1 MWPSPDGQMRYPD
14 VQGVLDDFDGLFGAV
29 AFAVGIEKGVL
40 RSQIFRLEHESS
52 SGWTPE
58 GEEKPR

>member
-1 MWPSPDGQMRYPD
+1 MRYPD